1 MRKTDA
7 CAQAWQMLA
16 SPLVRVV
23 RDVRLAKRLWWRD
36 ADTGCRLV
44 ITHPYAEPDLWQQ
57 YAAGAEHSYRR
68 HGVECALDPDALAT
82 GDDTAA
88 FFVVVDDGD
97 TVLGGVRAKGPYGR
111 AQDSHALIEW
121 ADQPGEAAVKK
132 MITDR
137 IPYGVVEFKT
147 AWICENAPD
156 GQKVA
161 DAIARSPFHIM
172 TVLDVQF
179 TMATAAA
186 YVLNKWRS
194 SGGVVAPIPATPYPD
209 SRYQTKLMWFDRSA
223 FTAHA
228 QPRQTAKIL
237 TETLTLR
244 SELAARIASS
254 LSWQNSAHGTA
265 AVASN

>member
-1 MRKTDA
+1 
-7 CAQAWQMLA
+7 MLA
-16 SPLVRVV
+16 APPPAVV
-23 RDVRLAKRLWWRD
+23 RDVRLDKRLWWWD

-44 ITHPYAEPDLWQQ
+44 VSHPHADPELWQQ
-57 YAAGAEHSYRR
+57 YAAGAERSYRR

-88 FFVVVDDGD
+88 FFVVVDDKD
-97 TVLGGVRAKGPYGR
+97 TVLGGVRAKGPYSR
-111 AQDSHALIEW
+111 AEDSHALIEW
-121 ADQPGEAAVKK
+121 LDQPGEAAVKK

-147 AWICENAPD
+147 AWIGEGAAD
-156 GQKVA
+156 GQAVA
-161 DAIARSPFHIM
+161 DAISRSPFHIM

-228 QPRQTAKIL
+228 QPRQAAKIL
-237 TETLTLR
+237 TETLTIR
-244 SELAARIASS
+244 SELATRMASAQ
-254 LSWQNSAHGTA
+254 SWQSAAEHSIE
-265 AVASN
+265 AVGG